1 MKRTILL
8 LSVTILSICSCGNG
22 SQQKKEDGP
31 AIDVLSKDTYAALS
45 AKYSKIGDFS
55 NGHAYIHDSNDK
67 SGLIDTQGNILLDC
81 VYDLI
86 FDNTDDWG
94 IGYVKL
100 NGSWGFFN
108 KEYKMLTKCIYDMF
122 SEPHDG
128 LVTLSIANRSKYGV
142 LDANDGSV
150 VIPFEYYKLG
160 AYSEGLFAAEIEGKD
175 RNKAGYIDRN
185 NQIIIPFIYA
195 EADDFSEGLA
205 AVHKYDKT
213 VNSLFGP
220 IPSQKCGFINT
231 KGEVVIPFKFKW
243 QFNSL
248 KFSEG
253 FCAIGTLNNSR
264 MMYETDRNSFID
276 RKGNVVI
283 SGLFTDAEPFENGVS
298 RIKKNDKYGYINKKG
313 EIIIPCQYDDYGF
326 EKDCLCLKKDGVEY
340 HFTYEGDLI
349 TK

>member
-1 MKRTILL
+1 MNRIIATFAILVL
-8 LSVTILSICSCGNG
+8 VLTGCNNHT
-22 SQQKKEDGP
+22 KKNVLDGP
-31 AIDVLSKDTYAALS
+31 ASEVLPKSTYEALS
-45 AKYSKIGDFS
+45 AKFLKIDDFQ
-55 NGHAYIHDSNDK
+55 NGHAYVQDSNK
-67 SGLIDTQGNILLDC
+67 KFGYIDNQGNVLLDC

-86 FDNTDDWG
+86 IDYTETWG
-94 IGYVKL
+94 VGYVKM
-100 NGSWGFFN
+100 NGAWGLFN
-108 KEYKMLTKCIYDMF
+108 KEYKMITKCIYDMF
-122 SEPHDG
+122 REPHDG
-128 LVTLSIANRSKYGV
+128 LVTLSISGNSKYGV
-142 LDANDGSV
+142 LDITDGSI
-150 VIPFEYYKLG
+150 VIPFDYYKLG
-160 AYSEGLFAAEIEGKD
+160 NYSEGLIAAEIEGKD

-185 NQIIIPFIYA
+185 NQTVIPFIYA
-195 EADDFSEGLA
+195 DADDFSEGLA

-213 VNSLFGP
+213 IYSMFGP

-243 QFNSL
+243 QMNSI

-253 FCAIGTLNNSR
+253 LCAIGTLNNSR

-276 RKGNVVI
+276 TKGNVVI

-313 EIIIPCQYDDYGF
+313 EIIIPCQYDEWGY